1 MPVWFTIS
9 IHHQHALVR
18 LANNHFCSNF
28 QLKIW
33 YDLSCKLCHTKTI
46 CKQTRLYLHLLKLNF
61 IHWYLNILEVNKVCD
76 VTGQLVIIQNI
87 FNMTVQLVLN
97 IHDAIGQL
105 VIILNIFNVIGQLVI
120 NIHDVIGQLAII
132 LNISYV
138 IGLVHKH
145 PWYDWSVGNNFKYPR
160 CDWSVGHK

>member
-1 MPVWFTIS
+1 
-9 IHHQHALVR
+9 
-18 LANNHFCSNF
+18 
-28 QLKIW
+28 
-33 YDLSCKLCHTKTI
+33 
-46 CKQTRLYLHLLKLNF
+46 
-61 IHWYLNILEVNKVCD
+61 
-76 VTGQLVIIQNI
+76 
-87 FNMTVQLVLN
+87 MTVQLVLN

-145 PWYDWSVGNNFKYPR
+145 P
-160 CDWSVGHK
+160 